1 MILADDKRLSCSP
14 TEVDQMTKLTA
25 SESNKEAGF
34 LPFVGG
40 TTHLYISS
48 SCFVLHVLGR
58 PNLGGNGGMIIVIAM
73 ALSMARSFLTFS

>member
-1 MILADDKRLSCSP
+1 
-14 TEVDQMTKLTA
+14 MTKLTA

-58 PNLGGNGGMIIVIAM
+58 PNLGGNGGMIKVIAK
-73 ALSMARSFLTFS
+73 ALSMARSLLINS